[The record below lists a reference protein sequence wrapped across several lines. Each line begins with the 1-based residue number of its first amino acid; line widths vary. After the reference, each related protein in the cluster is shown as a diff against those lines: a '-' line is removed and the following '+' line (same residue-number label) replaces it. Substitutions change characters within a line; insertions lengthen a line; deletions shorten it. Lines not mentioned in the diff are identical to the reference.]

1 MKHPQR
7 GKLDTIIFNEDIVIS
22 DITERAY
29 EYVVNGKPVIEWI
42 IDQYQV
48 KKDKKSGIFDDPNEF
63 SNNPKYIFNLLLS
76 IINVSMQT
84 IDLIES
90 LPSLEIIE

>member
-1 MKHPQR
+1 MC
-7 GKLDTIIFNEDIVIS
+7 LVYYNLSIS
-22 DITERAY
+22 DIPERAY
-29 EYVVNGKPVIEWI
+29 EYVVNGKPAIEWI

-48 KKDKKSGIFDDPNEF
+48 KKDKKSGIVDDPNEF

-90 LPSLEIIE
+90 LPFLEIIE

>member
-1 MKHPQR
+1 TFPR
-7 GKLDTIIFNEDIVIS
+7 FLLTLCLVYYNLSIS
-22 DITERAY
+22 DIPERAY
-29 EYVVNGKPVIEWI
+29 EYVVNGKPAIEWI

-48 KKDKKSGIFDDPNEF
+48 KKDKKSGIVDDPNEF

>member
-48 KKDKKSGIFDDPNEF
+48 KKKKIWHC
-63 SNNPKYIFNLLLS
+63 
-76 IINVSMQT
+76 
-84 IDLIES
+84 
-90 LPSLEIIE
+90 

>member
-1 MKHPQR
+1 M
-7 GKLDTIIFNEDIVIS
+7 
-22 DITERAY
+22 
-29 EYVVNGKPVIEWI
+29 
-42 IDQYQV
+42 
-48 KKDKKSGIFDDPNEF
+48 KKDKKSGIVDDPNEF

>member
-1 MKHPQR
+1 
-7 GKLDTIIFNEDIVIS
+7 
-22 DITERAY
+22 
-29 EYVVNGKPVIEWI
+29 
-42 IDQYQV
+42 V
-48 KKDKKSGIFDDPNEF
+48 KKDKKSGIVDDPNEF